1 MVRFIIDQTL
11 LKRKTAFVPTFRVN
25 FFSNLIQVDQRK
37 KLTLIYFL
45 ITFHRSLYLRI
56 LLFFFK
62 EDFYMKKN
70 QWNPQIFQ
78 ELRFLSFWHIS
89 NSGLTITASRI
100 EHVRSRIKVR
110 ITRHVAHHFHSAIPV
125 SRCSHHDQSGVTA
138 QMH

>member
-1 MVRFIIDQTL
+1 MKSTDLPRATFPL
-11 LKRKTAFVPTFRVN
+11 L
-25 FFSNLIQVDQRK
+25 
-37 KLTLIYFL
+37 LT
-45 ITFHRSLYLRI
+45 S
-56 LLFFFK
+56 
-62 EDFYMKKN
+62 
-70 QWNPQIFQ
+70 
-78 ELRFLSFWHIS
+78 IS